1 MRVYEQQEESLHDLP
16 APLLPD
22 DSPDVSIFLPVFNE
36 EPNLGPLHEKLDN
49 ALAQLGRSAEIL
61 YVDDGSTDGSLAVLR
76 EIAAKDSRVR
86 VIALRRNY
94 GQTPAMAAGIH
105 AARGRV
111 LIPMDAD
118 LQNDPVDIARLLDK
132 LDEGYDV
139 VSGWRKKRKDPLFT
153 RKIPSMMA
161 NWLISKIGGV
171 PLHDYGCSLKAYR
184 RESLADVQLYGEMH
198 RFIPI
203 YASWSGARV
212 AEIPVEHHPRTMGKS
227 KYGLSRT
234 IKVVFDLMTIKFMAS
249 YQTKPLYVFGWAGLL
264 TFLVSFVCAVFAFLM
279 KFASWPHH
287 ADFIQTPLPVLTMV
301 MLVLGIQFFL
311 MGLLAEMLVRTYHES
326 QAKAIYAVRERIN
339 FTTEDTEKLKK

>member
-1 MRVYEQQEESLHDLP
+1 MKIYDPQHETLRDRP

-22 DSPDVSIFLPVFNE
+22 DPAPDVSIFLPVFNE
-36 EPNLGPLHEKLDN
+36 EPNLPLLHEKLQS

-61 YVDDGSTDGSLAVLR
+61 YVDDGSTDGSLGVLR
-76 EIAAKDSRVR
+76 EIAAKDERVR

-105 AARGRV
+105 AAKGRV

-118 LQNDPVDIARLLDK
+118 LQNDPVDIARLLEK

-139 VSGWRKKRKDPLFT
+139 VSGWRKRRKDPLFT

-184 RESLADVQLYGEMH
+184 RESLADVHLYGEMH

-212 AEIPVEHHPRTMGKS
+212 TEIPVEHHPRTMGKS

-264 TFLVSFVCAVFAFLM
+264 TFLVSFLCAVLAFLM

-287 ADFIQTPLPVLTMV
+287 ADFIQTPLPVLTTV
-301 MLVLGIQFFL
+301 MLVLGVQFFL

-326 QAKAIYAVRERIN
+326 QAKAIYAVRERIG
-339 FTTEDTEKLKK
+339 FGE